1 MIGCQLEGGITVK
14 KLLLRFTVYTMIA
27 FVVASPA
34 FAITE
39 SCVPYPPSVT
49 YQQVKP
55 DIQIKEADNGKGEA
69 TILVPFRN
77 DERSWW
83 EFWKSDYVYKEAK
96 MPTKDLP
103 KQDKPWW
110 KFW

>member
-1 MIGCQLEGGITVK
+1 MK
-14 KLLLRFTVYTMIA
+14 KLLLRFTVHTMIA

-49 YQQVKP
+49 YQQFKP
-55 DIQIKEADNGKGEA
+55 DVQIKERDNGRGEA
-69 TILVPFRN
+69 TILVPVAN
-77 DERSWW
+77 EDKSWW
-83 EFWKSDYVYKEAK
+83 EFWKPAYVYKEAK
-96 MPTKDLP
+96 IPTKDLP